1 MKKISLRQRQKNVA
15 QPSIASLRTV
25 FSNHRDAGHP
35 HNAARFSLL
44 TLGLLSLL
52 VAPVKLMANMPQS
65 SSDGASASGPVG
77 DFATSDLNGWD
88 ERSFKGNTDYQL
100 EEDNGVR
107 VLRGE
112 TRGQASILYREQKV
126 DLESTPIVEW
136 SWKVNGTYPG
146 IDERSRNGDD
156 FPARLYVVAKT
167 GFLPWD
173 TVALN
178 YVWSSQSPLGEAWP
192 NPFTDK
198 AHMVVVQTGEEHVGD
213 WVGQRR
219 NVAEDF
225 RQYFDIDVSKL
236 SGYAVMVDGDNAQRD
251 GTAWFG
257 EIRFSAE

>member
-1 MKKISLRQRQKNVA
+1 MRQSLA
-15 QPSIASLRTV
+15 GLLASLII
-25 FSNHRDAGHP
+25 
-35 HNAARFSLL
+35 
-44 TLGLLSLL
+44 
-52 VAPVKLMANMPQS
+52 PVGVMANVSTNLP
-65 SSDGASASGPVG
+65 GEPPGG
-77 DFATSDLNGWD
+77 DFATADLAGWA
-88 ERSFKGNTDYQL
+88 ERSFKGNTEYRL
-100 EEDNGVR
+100 EEENGVQ

-112 TRGQASILYREQKV
+112 TQGQASILYREQKI

-167 GFLPWD
+167 GFLPWE
-173 TVALN
+173 TVAIN
-178 YVWSSQSPLGEAWP
+178 YVWSSQSALDEAWP

-198 AHMVVVQTGEEHVGD
+198 AQMVVVQSGEEHVGN

-225 RQYFDIDVSKL
+225 RQYFDLDVAML
-236 SGYAVMVDGDNAQRD
+236 SGYAVMVDGDNADRE